1 MKTELHPTQA
11 ARLFWRVGG
20 VAAFILVLSLWGL
33 VRQAAAQNEDNR
45 AGLVIQ
51 FGDGSVYTACVDLGI
66 DGQSTGEEML
76 RDSGLPVIID
86 YSSGYGDG
94 TVCKILDEG
103 CDFPGEKCFCQ
114 CTMKPGDPCIYWIF
128 FHQVAEEW
136 RYSNQGVKG
145 HAVRAGDVEGWVW
158 GAGSSQDGVLP
169 QPITFDQICNASGE
183 SIEAT
188 VDSERTSPTPPPQ
201 PAETPISDSLAKPV
215 EPSAAATRAATPTFK
230 VSALVTSSATPAL
243 GANIEQTPQAK
254 AQVVMQAEDGST
266 GVIVTQPFPTSPIQI
281 LETDSQSKT
290 SYFVFGL
297 LVIVLAGGLVYL
309 RTR

>member
-1 MKTELHPTQA
+1 M
-11 ARLFWRVGG
+11 
-20 VAAFILVLSLWGL
+20 
-33 VRQAAAQNEDNR
+33 
-45 AGLVIQ
+45 
-51 FGDGSVYTACVDLGI
+51 
-66 DGQSTGEEML
+66 
-76 RDSGLPVIID
+76 
-86 YSSGYGDG
+86 
-94 TVCKILDEG
+94 
-103 CDFPGEKCFCQ
+103 
-114 CTMKPGDPCIYWIF
+114 
-128 FHQVAEEW
+128 
-136 RYSNQGVKG
+136 
-145 HAVRAGDVEGWVW
+145 EGWVW